1 MKRTLMS
8 LALGAIASVCVAQTE
23 IKEWNR
29 ASAADGLVEKDTYC
43 LFSSIKMGQTIEWID
58 MCRSTTHVPCG
69 GLVPYFKSERQ
80 MAAVADFISLWY
92 GQERALKYKTDDFV
106 LWRLCGYM
114 PPRKYIHSTK
124 ERFDF
129 LAKQTE
135 SLLDYEKNSQW
146 DYNLGA
152 WLEADLLKF
161 RVRIL
166 EKELLKEDNIFK
178 EECKAF
184 DEYMSAV
191 YGVYDIVVCGKPGSN
206 GSGGAMQYSE
216 YIQDRLT
223 MRMQSLE
230 PVLFYYSEGI
240 VPAQNGYDE
249 FTPEL
254 VNQEY
259 DGYVACLEEDEY
271 ENPLA
276 DRIAA
281 LGLEKQKWN
290 EWIAVRQKITPLLP
304 AEVQAIFQQQT
315 DMICRYNYVLL
326 KNRNI
331 GYGLCSESLKECMIK
346 QDWSD
351 ERILNTKDYYSEYLR
366 K

>member
-43 LFSSIKMGQTIEWID
+43 VFSSIRMGQAIEWID
-58 MCRSTTHVPCG
+58 MCRSTTHVPCYG
-69 GLVPYFKSERQ
+69 DVSYFDSEKH
-80 MAAVADFISLWY
+80 MAAVADIISIRYSQDDLEE
-92 GQERALKYKTDDFV
+92 GMMDDFM
-106 LWRLCGYM
+106 LWRLSGYM
-114 PPRKYIHSTK
+114 SPREYIHSTK
-124 ERFDF
+124 ARFDF

-152 WLEADLLKF
+152 WLEADMLEL
-161 RVRIL
+161 RVRLL
-166 EKELLKEDNIFK
+166 EKELLKVDKVFLDEIN
-178 EECKAF
+178 AF

-191 YGVYDIVVCGKPGSN
+191 YDVYDVVVSGGP
-206 GSGGAMQYSE
+206 GSGGSGGPMRYSE
-216 YIQDRLT
+216 YVRDRHT
-223 MRMQSLE
+223 MRVQALE
-230 PVLFYYSEGI
+230 PVLFYYSDSL
-240 VPAQNGYDE
+240 VSLPYGYEE

-254 VNQEY
+254 VNHEY

-281 LGLEKQKWN
+281 LRLEKQKWN

-304 AEVQAIFQQQT
+304 AEVQEIFQQQT

-326 KNRNI
+326 KNRNM

-351 ERILNTKDYYSEYLR
+351 ERILNTKDYFYL
-366 K
+366 